1 MRAPRLPSRPPGG
14 VVAALEPGGVGEA
27 AGLRP
32 GDRLLS
38 INGQSLRDVV
48 DARFYGAEDQLDLA
62 VERAGA
68 RFSVRVERAFGQ
80 ALGIDF
86 QHPTFDVDIRRCAND
101 CDFCFVK
108 MNAPGMRPSLSVK
121 DDDYRYSFLFDHFV
135 TLTNLSRA
143 DWRRLEE
150 QRLGPLYVSVHAT
163 EPDLRRRMLG
173 CRRAPAILD
182 QLQRLGELGIEVH
195 TQVVLVPGVNDG
207 VHLERTLADLLALAG
222 EPVQS
227 VGIVPVGLTRYHAG
241 ACRPYTAAESVGLL
255 DQVAPWRR
263 KARVETGCT
272 FLYPSDEWYL
282 VAGRDLPEAEEYDDF
297 PQLENGV
304 GMVRRLLDEWAEL
317 KVPLPEQGRMAGA
330 ATLACGMLI
339 APVLAPVVEEWSA
352 RTGVRLRLVPVRNEF
367 FGPMT
372 TVSGLLT
379 GRDVVAALREQDL
392 GDLVLLPRAM
402 FTGRYGAGEAPPGVT
417 LDDMSIGTIASRLG
431 VRVEMAGTLAE
442 AADLLDGMS
451 PRH

>member
-1 MRAPRLPSRPPGG
+1 VCASRLPERAPGG
-14 VVAALEPGGVGEA
+14 IVAAVEPGGVGEA
-27 AGLRP
+27 AGLRA
-32 GDRLLS
+32 GDWLLA
-38 INGQSLRDVV
+38 INGRRLRDVI
-48 DARFYGAEDQLDLA
+48 DARFYGAEPRLDLT

-68 RFSVRVERAFGQ
+68 RFTVRVERAFGQ
-80 ALGIDF
+80 ALGIEF
-86 QHPTFDVDIRRCAND
+86 RHPTFDVDIRRCAND

-143 DWRRLEE
+143 DWARLEE

-173 CRRAPAILD
+173 CRKAPAILD

-207 VHLERTLADLLALAG
+207 EHLERTLADLLALAG

-227 VGIVPVGLTRYHAG
+227 VGIVPVGLTRYHTG
-241 ACRPYTAAESVGLL
+241 ACRPYSAAESAGLL

-263 KARVETGCT
+263 KTRVETGCT

-317 KVPLPEQGRMAGA
+317 KASLPARVRMAGV
-330 ATLACGMLI
+330 ATLACGALI

-352 RTGVRLRLVPVRNEF
+352 RTTVRLRLVSVVNEF

-379 GRDVVAALREQDL
+379 GRDVAAALRGQDL

-402 FTGRYGAGEAPPGVT
+402 FTGRYGAGETPPGVT
-417 LDDMSIGTIASRLG
+417 LDDLRLEEIGRQLRTRT
-431 VRVEMAGTLAE
+431 EMAGTLAE
-442 AADLLDGMS
+442 AVAFLDGLS
-451 PRH
+451 PRY